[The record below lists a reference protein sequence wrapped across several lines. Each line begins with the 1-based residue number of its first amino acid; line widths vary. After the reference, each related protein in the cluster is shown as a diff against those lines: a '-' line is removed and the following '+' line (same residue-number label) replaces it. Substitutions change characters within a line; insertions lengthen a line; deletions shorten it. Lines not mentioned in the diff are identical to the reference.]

1 MSSKKKI
8 IKSYFSFYLF
18 SIYFSII
25 SSYKLYKN
33 LFKILKNFKS
43 EKFSHISNKCWDL
56 QYWYRRVF
64 YIRKNFNKYDK
75 YEKPFYEEESNKLN
89 YFNTA
94 LGLYSNYN
102 LFFLSTGFFL
112 ILLQMAIFSYKL
124 NNFDVGIVL
133 VIILLFNHSII
144 DQFKCQNYNLF
155 YYIFFPISFFLLE
168 QNLYFYCSFLI
179 SGIPGLVG
187 ISALFVSFI
196 FNFIFLI
203 FTKFDFYYFLGFVGY
218 LLILP
223 IFLKKI
229 FNKQNIKFLFVFW
242 LQNNKEKINYSRK
255 RYNLAS
261 LLIFFSYFPFVI
273 CSFFLTENFFFI
285 LPVCILVLIQIF
297 FLRLFDEQ
305 LIDLIY
311 LISSSFIIISVEFN
325 IVLFLSY
332 LISIFKPSYDLFDHK
347 NKKFNYLHDDI
358 QYINTNKILNSF
370 EKIIGGISKEK
381 IIYFN
386 YHPKNQYYS
395 HFGKQKRWISLFQFL
410 NAKKRIEIMPTWD
423 HVFAMKHLSEKKK
436 YDSLWASN
444 FEEFI
449 KASNYNKARFL
460 LIQENGLN
468 EKKIIKILKQKF
480 DLIGIINIKKM
491 KIKLNKEISK
501 GNFYLFDKN
510 KKK

>member
-203 FTKFDFYYFLGFVGY
+203 FTKFDFYYSLGFAGY

-261 LLIFFSYFPFVI
+261 LLIFFILIIPIKS
-273 CSFFLTENFFFI
+273 NFCFKIFI
-285 LPVCILVLIQIF
+285 IF
-297 FLRLFDEQ
+297 F
-305 LIDLIY
+305 
-311 LISSSFIIISVEFN
+311 S
-325 IVLFLSY
+325 
-332 LISIFKPSYDLFDHK
+332 FKPFSCINK
-347 NKKFNYLHDDI
+347 NL
-358 QYINTNKILNSF
+358 
-370 EKIIGGISKEK
+370 
-381 IIYFN
+381 
-386 YHPKNQYYS
+386 
-395 HFGKQKRWISLFQFL
+395 
-410 NAKKRIEIMPTWD
+410 A
-423 HVFAMKHLSEKKK
+423 
-436 YDSLWASN
+436 
-444 FEEFI
+444 
-449 KASNYNKARFL
+449 L
-460 LIQENGLN
+460 L
-468 EKKIIKILKQKF
+468 
-480 DLIGIINIKKM
+480 
-491 KIKLNKEISK
+491 
-501 GNFYLFDKN
+501 
-510 KKK
+510 